1 MQKTNYE
8 NYINLL
14 KKELIPALGCT
25 EPIAIAYAAAKAAQL
40 LDERPKH
47 LVVVC
52 SGNIIK
58 NVKGVI
64 VPNSGEHKGIEI
76 AATLGAVAGQAQ
88 YGLEVLEHITA
99 EESERCLRLVDE
111 GFCECKLAEG
121 VDNLYIDITI
131 TGAEHSAEVV
141 ISDTHT
147 NIIKMVKD
155 EKVLFERERER
166 KETLNFI
173 QKVSIKD
180 IVDFANCVELEE
192 IKELLKMQIE
202 CNSAIAEEG
211 LSNNYGANVGKT
223 LLKSKENDLSTR
235 IKAKVAAGSDA
246 RMGGCNLPVVINSG
260 SGNQGMAVSLP
271 VVEYAK
277 DRNIAEDK
285 MYRALVLS
293 NLVALYAK
301 KKIGS
306 LSAFCGAVTA
316 SAGAGAGIAY
326 LKGFNESQIGKVV
339 ELTLANV
346 GGMICDGAKSS
357 CAAKLATALDAV
369 LLSIEMVENGQ
380 EFGVSEGLIGET
392 PDKTVKNVC
401 FVGKNGMSETDVNI
415 LKIMTGE
422 ISTEE

>member
-1 MQKTNYE
+1 MHKINYD
-8 NYINLL
+8 NYVNLL
-14 KKELIPALGCT
+14 KAELIPALGCT

-40 LDERPKH
+40 LDETPKH
-47 LVVVC
+47 LTAVC

-58 NVKGVI
+58 NVMGVV
-64 VPNSGEHKGIEI
+64 VPNSEEHKGIEI
-76 AATLGAVAGQAQ
+76 AAILGAVAGNAED
-88 YGLEVLEHITA
+88 GLEVLERITP
-99 EESERCLRLVDE
+99 EESKKCVELAQQ

-121 VDNLYIDITI
+121 VDNLYIDII
-131 TGAEHSAEVV
+131 AEGVEHSAEVV
-141 ISDTHT
+141 ISDTHM

-155 EKVLFERERER
+155 EQVLFERESER
-166 KETLNFI
+166 KKTQNFI
-173 QKVSIKD
+173 QKVTIND
-180 IVDFANCVELEE
+180 IIEFANCVDLEE
-192 IKELLKMQIE
+192 IKEPLKMQIE

-211 LSNNYGANVGKT
+211 LANNYGANVGKT
-223 LLKSKENDLSTR
+223 LLKNKESDLNAR

-260 SGNQGMAVSLP
+260 SGNQGMAVCLP
-271 VVEYAK
+271 VVEYAEEM
-277 DRNIAEDK
+277 NVEEDT
-285 MYRALVLS
+285 MLRALVVS
-293 NLVALYAK
+293 NLIALYAK

-316 SAGAGAGIAY
+316 AAGAGSGIAY
-326 LKGFNESQIGKVV
+326 IKGFSNSQIGKVI
-339 ELTLANV
+339 EITLANV

-369 LLSIEMVENGQ
+369 LLAIEMVEDGHGF
-380 EFGVSEGLIGET
+380 EPLEGLIGET
-392 PDKTVKNVC
+392 PDKTIKNVC